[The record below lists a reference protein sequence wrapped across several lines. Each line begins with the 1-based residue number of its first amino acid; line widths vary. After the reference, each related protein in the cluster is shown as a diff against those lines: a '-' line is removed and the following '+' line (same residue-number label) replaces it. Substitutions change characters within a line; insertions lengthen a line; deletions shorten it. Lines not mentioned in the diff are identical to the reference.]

1 MFGQIERPGQVT
13 ARRQCFVV
21 ADVATYH
28 HLAKTSR
35 NLGAVQGDGRIVELC
50 VRFRRQRQLSNTDQN
65 EEDKRAREYEGE
77 ECFTNA
83 SIVPQA
89 DEQYLVEP
97 FS

>member
-1 MFGQIERPGQVT
+1 M
-13 ARRQCFVV
+13 
-21 ADVATYH
+21 
-28 HLAKTSR
+28 
-35 NLGAVQGDGRIVELC
+35 ELC